1 MGLNKIKDKGVQTGT
16 WKILITGPFGGLYQ
30 EQTKGTWWCWLR
42 RNMKAEVEG
51 GRGPPHINISF
62 AFQTGLLSKVL
73 IISLVLACTS
83 QVALIIKNLPANAR
97 DTETQTGLIPGL
109 GRSPR
114 GGNGNPLQCS
124 GLGNPMDWGAWWAT
138 AHEIAKKHD
147 WATNIFTSLHFC
159 QGPSSH

>member
-114 GGNGNPLQCS
+114 GGNGNPLQYCCLKKFHGERS
-124 GLGNPMDWGAWWAT
+124 LAGYTVYGVANSQTQLSNWT
-138 AHEIAKKHD
+138 YAHVH
-147 WATNIFTSLHFC
+147 THTYLH
-159 QGPSSH
+159 